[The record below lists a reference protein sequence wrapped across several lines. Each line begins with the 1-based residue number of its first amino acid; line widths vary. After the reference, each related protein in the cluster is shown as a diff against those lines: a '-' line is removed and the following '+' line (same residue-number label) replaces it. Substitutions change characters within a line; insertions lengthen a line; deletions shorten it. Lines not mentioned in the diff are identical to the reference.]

1 MSRTHDYTERSWGHD
16 FTIQRAENGGMNLG
30 ASGWGRGIRAGD
42 FLILPNKD
50 STTRYEVERITYYHD
65 PPDMWRAG
73 LKFSPRKDSE

>member
-16 FTIQRAENGGMNLG
+16 FAIQKVENGGMNLG
-30 ASGWGRGIRAGD
+30 ASGWGDGIRVGD

-50 STTRYEVERITYYHD
+50 STARYEVEGITYYHD
-65 PPDMWRAG
+65 PPDMWRAD